1 MPDNHNDITA
11 DGRIY
16 IPTATYRIQFNHT
29 FPFAEARR
37 HADYFQRLGV
47 SDIYSSPIWKAT
59 PGSLHCYDVTDQ
71 SEINPELGGEEELN
85 KLSAALRE
93 RNLGL
98 VVDLVP
104 NHMGVVHPDNR
115 QWWDVLEN
123 GPGSRFADF
132 FDIDW
137 RTDKEVLHN
146 RVELPTLGSQF
157 GICLENG
164 ELQVSFTDDCDFLV
178 HYYDTVLPTGPR
190 TWVCLLNLALERLR
204 EQLEPENDDLLE
216 LESITS
222 ALGNLP
228 SRDADTPGQAHER
241 QREKDICKRRLC
253 DLIEKN
259 PAVGEILQQTVTQ
272 VNGTPGDPASFDIL
286 EQFLESQTYR
296 LCFWRVA
303 GDEINYRRF
312 FDVNQL
318 AAIRVE
324 LPHVFHQVHELIF
337 RLIREGHIRGLRID
351 HPDGLLNPAQYFSDL
366 QNGCLE
372 ALAQRYPDRFAPET
386 RATTKPTAMWVVAE
400 KILEH
405 HERIRPDWAVHGT
418 TGYDLLNLINGV
430 FVDRSHN
437 PAFLRLYSKFVGS
450 GPNFTELR
458 TTCKKLILEVSMAGE
473 LYTLAGK
480 LDRISEHN
488 RRTRDFTMQSLQE
501 ALAEFIAAFP
511 VYRSYIQPDAT
522 TVDSDDRHY
531 IDHAIRT
538 AKRRNPS
545 TDPTIFDFIGSI
557 LLLEDLDSLTPEQR
571 DARMEFILALQQT
584 TGPVMAKGLE
594 DTAFYRE
601 FPLASLNEVGGDPD
615 RFGVSVAEFHSR
627 CEEQAQHWPYSMIA
641 TSTHDTKRSEDVRAR
656 INVLSEIPPQWERT
670 IYRWRRM
677 NSRRKTQVDGHH
689 VPTTKDEYLFY
700 QTLLG
705 IWPVAPAPEGEGD
718 LTQRMVDYMIK
729 ATREAKQITSWV
741 KVNEEFETALTDFVQ
756 KTLDPARSSKF
767 LADFGAFVDQIA
779 MPGAI
784 NSLAQVLIKLTAPGI
799 PDMYQGTELWDFSLV
814 DPDNRRPVDYELRKR
829 ILEEVIQR
837 QNESAYLEELQEHW
851 RDGRIKMF
859 VTHKGLAFRRAHEQL
874 FREGT
879 YVPLAVEGPGADH
892 VLAFA
897 QTLPEKPWAITIVPR
912 LLTSGGFPGDQ
923 LADAAFWTDTSIRL
937 PEHAAVRWH
946 NIFTGEGTEASE
958 GMLAVAP
965 HLGRFPV
972 ALLVSE

>member
-1 MPDNHNDITA
+1 MPDIHNDITA

-29 FPFAEARR
+29 FPFAHARAQ
-37 HADYFQRLGV
+37 ADYFQRLGV

-71 SEINPELGGEEELN
+71 SEINPELGGLGEFQH
-85 KLSAALRE
+85 LSSALQE
-93 RNLGL
+93 RSLGL

-123 GPGSRFADF
+123 GPGSRYADF

-137 RTDKEVLHN
+137 RTEKEVLHN

-164 ELQVSFTDDCDFLV
+164 ELKVSFSETCEFLV
-178 HYYDTVLPTGPR
+178 HYYDTVFPTGPR
-190 TWVCLLNLALERLR
+190 TWVRLLNLALEQMRKD
-204 EQLEPENDDLLE
+204 LEPEDHDLLE
-216 LESITS
+216 MESIVS
-222 ALGNLP
+222 ALENLP

-241 QREKDICKRRLC
+241 HREKEICKRRLC

-259 PAVGEILQQTVTQ
+259 PAVGEILHQTVNH
-272 VNGTPGDPASFDIL
+272 VNGTPGDPASFDTL
-286 EQFLESQTYR
+286 EAFLEDQTYR

-324 LPHVFHQVHELIF
+324 LPHVFQQVHELIF
-337 RLIREGHIRGLRID
+337 DLIKAGHIRGLRID
-351 HPDGLLNPAQYFSDL
+351 HPDGLLNPAQYFADL
-366 QNGCLE
+366 QNGCLQ
-372 ALAQRYPDRFAPET
+372 ALAERYPDKFSASTESTT
-386 RATTKPTAMWVVAE
+386 RPTAMWVVAE

-430 FVDRSHN
+430 FVDRSQH
-437 PAFLRLYSKFVGS
+437 PAFLRLYSKFVGA

-511 VYRSYIQPDAT
+511 VYRSYIQPGAT
-522 TVDSDDRHY
+522 SVDQDDRHY
-531 IDHAIRT
+531 IEHAIRT

-557 LLLEDLDSLTPEQR
+557 LLLEDLDSLTEEQR

-615 RFGVSVAEFHSR
+615 RFGVAVAEFHSR
-627 CEEQAQHWPYSMIA
+627 CEEQARHWPYSMIA

-656 INVLSEIPPQWERT
+656 INVLSEMPREWERA

-677 NSRRKTQVDGHH
+677 NSRRKTQVEGHH

-705 IWPVAPAPEGEGD
+705 IWPVAAAPEGEAD
-718 LTQRMVDYMIK
+718 LTQRLVDYMIK
-729 ATREAKQITSWV
+729 ATREAKLITSWV
-741 KVNEEFETALTDFVQ
+741 NVDEEFEAALTDFVQ

-767 LADFGAFVDQIA
+767 LTDFGAFVDQVA
-779 MPGAI
+779 VAGAR
-784 NSLAQVLIKLTAPGI
+784 NSLAQVLIKLTAPGM
-799 PDMYQGTELWDFSLV
+799 PDIYQGTELWDFSLV
-814 DPDNRRPVDYELRKR
+814 DPDNRRPVDYGLRKA
-829 ILEEVIQR
+829 ILEEVIQQ
-837 QNESAYLEELQEHW
+837 QNEPAYLQELQANW

-859 VTHKGLAFRRAHEQL
+859 VTHKGLAFRRAYEHL
-874 FREGT
+874 FREGI
-879 YVPLAVEGPGADH
+879 YVPLAVDGRAADH

-897 QTLPEKPWAITIVPR
+897 QTLPGRPWAITIVPR
-912 LLTSGGFPGDQ
+912 LLTKGGFPNDQ
-923 LADAAFWTDTSIRL
+923 LTHEPFWADTSIRL
-937 PEHAAVRWH
+937 PEHSSGRWH
-946 NIFTGEGTEASE
+946 NIFTGKTAETTEGT
-958 GMLAVAP
+958 LAVAP
-965 HLGRFPV
+965 HLGPFPV